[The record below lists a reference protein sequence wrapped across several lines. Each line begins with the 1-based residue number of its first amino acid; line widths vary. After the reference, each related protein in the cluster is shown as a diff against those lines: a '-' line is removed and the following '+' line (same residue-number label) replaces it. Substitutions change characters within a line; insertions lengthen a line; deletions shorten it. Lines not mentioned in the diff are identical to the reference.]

1 MGGAGHQPIQY
12 TYEKNHAVTFFK
24 GPFGMVFH
32 EKKEKKKTE
41 AESKEKVR
49 KLKKQT
55 PRRLKKRTWA
65 GVKDA
70 EWE

>member
-1 MGGAGHQPIQY
+1 MNVY
-12 TYEKNHAVTFFK
+12 VSTHASLVTFFE
-24 GPFGMVFH
+24 GPFGMVFQ

-55 PRRLKKRTWA
+55 RRRLKKRIY
-65 GVKDA
+65 G
-70 EWE
+70 ES